1 MSSRADTE
9 ARDATPGAVTT
20 ETRRGAL
27 GTLAAERGELV
38 RSAANIPIRLD
49 DAEAAWYVAHGAVDV
64 FSFEFADG
72 RPAAAPRQ
80 LTRVGPGGVV
90 FGLVDPAGQLR
101 IEAKGLDDARLY
113 RIGRHDLVDAM
124 SGDGAGEL
132 AAAVDAWVQALSAAV
147 GAMVEFRP
155 AATLLADPARGA
167 YEDDLVGG
175 TVLAARSGVVAWMRA
190 VTART
195 SQPEG
200 RSAGAEPDTDRHPMA
215 YLGTESLGDSALGW
229 LPLAADGWATL
240 NADTRLVVVD
250 ADELARRG
258 LLIDALGEFH
268 EVLLRA
274 ERLNRLLLTAD
285 EVNEQSARSVHR
297 RLSRERAAAALASL
311 GPPPSAPGDA
321 GAAPQADTS
330 HALEAALETV
340 GRCEGI
346 DIAPA
351 RRLDTADERTVP
363 EIARAC
369 GVRLREVRLDAADR
383 WWRSDNG
390 ALVAFAGD
398 EGQPVALVPTLWRG
412 YRMHQPGRKA
422 LKLTADRAQ
431 QLSPQAWQLYPGL
444 PHDRPARVRDV
455 LRVAAKRAGA
465 DAARFAAVGI
475 GLGLLS
481 QVPALAL
488 GALAGWVLPFGA
500 RDAATN
506 LIVAMALFSAVSL
519 VLGVFSGAMLMR
531 LQGRS
536 SARVSAAAW
545 ARLLSLPSSFFRST
559 VAGELAQRMAS
570 LQALR
575 DQISAVVIRA
585 SMSLI
590 FVLPTLGILLLY
602 DARLAVISI
611 GIGLVSV
618 AAVVGLGL
626 RQLRPQREL
635 HDASRR
641 LGGQMLQ
648 IIGGVAKVRSS
659 GAEAAVFACWADA
672 YRDTGIASIKVSR
685 INEHLVALSSALPA
699 LAGAVL
705 IAAALSSGDTGVGT
719 FLVVYAASMTVL
731 AAVTEFG
738 TAIGSLAAVLPSYE
752 QAKPILSEVPER
764 GPAGADGVD
773 QVTLRGEVRVDRAS
787 FRYDDDGPLV
797 LDDVSLHASPGE
809 FVAIV
814 GASGSGKSTLLRLI
828 LGLEEPASGTV
839 SFDGRD
845 LRSLDRH
852 HVRRQIGTVPQ
863 DSGLQPGSLLENIV
877 GAVGELALED
887 AWRAAR
893 LAGIEADIRAMPMQ
907 MLTPVS
913 DQATMFSGGQV
924 QRVRIAA
931 ALARNPRI
939 VVFDEATSWL
949 DAESQSIVMR
959 GVESL
964 AATRIVVAHRLS
976 TVRLADRVCVLEHG
990 KVAQQGTVDE
1000 LSSVDGP
1007 FRDLVRRQQ
1016 A

>member
-1 MSSRADTE
+1 MS
-9 ARDATPGAVTT
+9 TT
-20 ETRRGAL
+20 ASTASLDGAL
-27 GTLAAERGELV
+27 GSLAAGRGEPV
-38 RSAANIPIRLD
+38 RSAANLPVRLD
-49 DAEAAWYVAHGAVDV
+49 DAGSAWYVARGAVDV
-64 FSFEFADG
+64 FSLEYAGG

-80 LTRVGPGGVV
+80 LTRVGPGGLI
-90 FGLVDPAGQLR
+90 FGLVDEAGQLR
-101 IEAKGLDDARLY
+101 MEAKGLDGARLH
-113 RIGRHDLVDAM
+113 RIGRRDLTDAM
-124 SGDGAGEL
+124 SGDAAGEL
-132 AAAVDAWVQALSAAV
+132 AAAVDAWVQALSEAV

-155 AATLLADPARGA
+155 AATLLADPARGGHE
-167 YEDDLVGG
+167 EDLAAG
-175 TVLAARSGVVAWMRA
+175 TVLAARSGVVAWVRA
-190 VTART
+190 VAARSPRT
-195 SQPEG
+195 PD
-200 RSAGAEPDTDRHPMA
+200 RSTGAEPDTDRYPMA
-215 YLGTESLGDSALGW
+215 YLGTESLGDSTLGW
-229 LPLAADGWATL
+229 MALAADGWATL
-240 NADTRLVVVD
+240 DAGARLVAVD
-250 ADELARRG
+250 SDELARRG
-258 LLIDALGEFH
+258 LLIAALAEFH

-274 ERLNRLLLTAD
+274 ERLNRLLLLAD

-297 RLSRERAAAALASL
+297 RMSRERAAAALASL
-311 GPPPSAPGDA
+311 GPPP
-321 GAAPQADTS
+321 GAASRAAAEQRADTS
-330 HALEAALETV
+330 HALEAALEIV
-340 GRCEGI
+340 GRHEGVHVS
-346 DIAPA
+346 PA
-351 RRLDTADERTVP
+351 RRLDTAAERTVP
-363 EIARAC
+363 DLARAS
-369 GVRLREVRLDAADR
+369 GVRFRQVRLDPADR
-383 WWRSDNG
+383 WWRSDSG
-390 ALVAFAGD
+390 ALVAFAGED
-398 EGQPVALVPTLWRG
+398 AQPVALVPTLWRG
-412 YRMHQPGRKA
+412 YRMHPPPGGKA
-422 LKLTADRAQ
+422 LKVTAERAQ
-431 QLSPQAWQLYPGL
+431 RLAPHAWQLYPGL
-444 PHDRPARVRDV
+444 PHDRPARIRDV
-455 LRVAAKRAGA
+455 LRVAAERAGA
-465 DAARFAAVGI
+465 DAARFAATGV

-500 RDAATN
+500 RDVAMH
-506 LIVAMALFSAVSL
+506 LIIAMALFSAVSL

-570 LQALR
+570 LQTLR
-575 DQISAVVIRA
+575 DQLSAVVIRA

-602 DARLAVISI
+602 DVRLAVISLGV
-611 GIGLVSV
+611 GIVSV
-618 AAVVGLGL
+618 GAVVVLGL
-626 RQLRPQREL
+626 WQLRPQREL

-641 LGGQMLQ
+641 LGGQLLQ

-672 YRDTGIASIKVSR
+672 YRDAGVAGISVSR
-685 INEHLVALSSALPA
+685 LNEHLVALSSSLPA

-705 IAAALSSGDTGVGT
+705 IAAALGSGDTDVGT

-738 TAIGSLAAVLPSYE
+738 SAIGSLTAVLPSYE
-752 QAKPILSEVPER
+752 QAKPILNEVPEQ
-764 GPAGADGVD
+764 GPAGAGGAE
-773 QVTLRGEVRVDRAS
+773 QATLRGEVRIDRAS

-828 LGLEEPASGTV
+828 LGLEAPSSGTV

-845 LRSLDRH
+845 LRSLDRQ

-877 GAVGELALED
+877 GVVGEPALDD

-893 LAGIEADIRAMPMQ
+893 LAGLDADIEAMPMQ

-913 DQATMFSGGQV
+913 DQATTFSGGQV

-959 GVESL
+959 GVETL

-976 TVRLADRVCVLEHG
+976 TIRMADRVYMLDHG
-990 KVAQQGTVDE
+990 RVVQQGTVDE
-1000 LSSVDGP
+1000 LSSVEGP
-1007 FRDLVRRQQ
+1007 FQELVRRQQ
-1016 A
+1016 V